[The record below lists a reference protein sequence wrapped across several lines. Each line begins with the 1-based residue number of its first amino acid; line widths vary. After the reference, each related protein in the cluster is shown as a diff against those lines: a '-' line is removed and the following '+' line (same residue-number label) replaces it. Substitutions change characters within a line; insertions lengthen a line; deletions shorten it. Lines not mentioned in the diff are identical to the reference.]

1 MLCSVPVLAVARFWL
16 SSQFEL
22 LFVFGSG
29 LVVRFVS
36 LRCRLSLPFYPV
48 LSTPKYIYAPMS
60 RQVTPVSELKPRGG
74 VVPYIFTS

>member
-1 MLCSVPVLAVARFWL
+1 MLCSVPVLAVARLWL

-36 LRCRLSLPFYPV
+36 LCWIAGQGRNNV
-48 LSTPKYIYAPMS
+48 
-60 RQVTPVSELKPRGG
+60 GG
-74 VVPYIFTS
+74 W